1 MICENTVRKYCCEDI
16 SLIENYQEAI
26 NSNETWDCHH
36 KLETELNLSVQEL
49 INTNR
54 YYGVKAKDLIF
65 MPHREHVSLHNKGV
79 SRTGY
84 KFSEET
90 KARLKGRTS
99 NSKGYKWTDE
109 QRKKG
114 SDARKKRYN
123 WLTPTGEIISMT
135 WTQCKRYHPDW
146 KLIEESF

>member
-26 NSNETWDCHH
+26 NDKEQTWDCHH
-36 KLETELNLSVQEL
+36 RLETELNLSVQEL
-49 INTNR
+49 KNTNR

-65 MPHREHVSLHNKGV
+65 ITHQEHISLHSKV
-79 SRTGY
+79 
-84 KFSEET
+84 
-90 KARLKGRTS
+90 RLKGRTS

-123 WLTPTGEIISMT
+123 WLTSTGEIISMT